1 MLRCLAILGVA
12 LLAGCSTSR
21 WDIHAPKTVV
31 APEGGG
37 ELTVKHGQRL
47 RIPLP
52 AEAQGDG
59 YSWRQRA
66 PLVMAVIIEGP
77 PEGNVWSFT
86 PVRTGKETLRLELA
100 KPGEEE
106 VKRTITYEVEVP

>member
-1 MLRCLAILGVA
+1 MSALRFYVLFGAA
-12 LLAGCSTSR
+12 ALAGCQAI
-21 WDIHAPKTVV
+21 DIHKPKTVV

-66 PLVMAVIIEGP
+66 PLVMAVIIESP
-77 PEGNVWSFT
+77 PEANVWSFT
-86 PVRTGKETLRLELA
+86 PVRSGKETLRLELA
-100 KPGEEE
+100 RPGEAD
-106 VKRTITYEVEVP
+106 VKRTISYEVEVP